1 MDAERWRDLIVRE
14 VLGDLTSAERDELHE
29 ELTRRGEAGRAEAA
43 RVREA
48 IGSIGLAATPRQ
60 PPAELRERIL
70 AALPAASSRA
80 EPAAESHVDSS
91 PVAEPDDGESRGR
104 LWPWVAVAA
113 TLAAIALGLGSLR
126 LRDDLQ
132 AVRAQLATV
141 RDQAAEAETLRD
153 SLSRLVADVSSLVT
167 SNPVTLSGTSPDM
180 AGRARVF
187 IDVDTG
193 RTLLLV
199 DDLPVLPPDQVYQLW
214 AIRDGTP
221 TDAGAF
227 RLERA
232 GPAWIELSESTDVSE
247 ADLLAV
253 TVEQAPGASAP
264 TSDPILAGGT

>member
-1 MDAERWRDLIVRE
+1 VDAERWRDLIARE
-14 VLGDLTSAERDELHE
+14 ALGDLTAAERDELDA

-43 RVREA
+43 RIREA
-48 IGSIGLAATPRQ
+48 VGSIGLAASPSR
-60 PPAELRERIL
+60 PPAGLRDRIL
-70 AALPAASSRA
+70 ASLPAESSRGKTV
-80 EPAAESHVDSS
+80 AES
-91 PVAEPDDGESRGR
+91 PAERTSATRAGDGGSRGR

-113 TLAAIALGLGSLR
+113 TVAAIALGLGSLR

-132 AVRAQLATV
+132 AVRAELATA
-141 RDQAAEAETLRD
+141 RARAAEAATLRD
-153 SLSRLVADVSSLVT
+153 SLSRLVADVSSLVA
-167 SNPVTLSGTSPDM
+167 SNAVTLSGTSPDV

-199 DDLPVLPPDQVYQLW
+199 DDLPVLPPDEVYQLW

-227 RLERA
+227 RLDRA
-232 GPAWIELSESTDVSE
+232 GPAWIELDESTDVSE

-253 TVEQAPGASAP
+253 TVERAPGASAP

>member
-14 VLGDLTSAERDELHE
+14 VLGDLTAAERDELAA
-29 ELTRRGEAGRAEAA
+29 ELNRRGEAGRAEAA
-43 RVREA
+43 RLREA
-48 IGSIGLAATPRQ
+48 VGSIGLAASPRR

-70 AALPAASSRA
+70 AALPAESSRA
-80 EPAAESHVDSS
+80 KPATEPAAERALGTD
-91 PVAEPDDGESRGR
+91 AGDGRSRGR

-113 TLAAIALGLGSLR
+113 TSAAIALGLGSLR

-132 AVRAQLATV
+132 AVRAELASA
-141 RDQAAEAETLRD
+141 RGRAAEAETLRD
-153 SLSRLVADVSSLVT
+153 SLSRLVADVSALVA
-167 SNPVTLSGTSPDM
+167 SNPVTLSGTSPDV

-232 GPAWIELSESTDVSE
+232 GPAWIELDESTDVSE

-253 TVEQAPGASAP
+253 TVERAPGASAP